1 MAGIPVRAKQDSVSL
16 FELDTITLYSHV
28 RIFADTASYTIYILH
43 L

>member
-28 RIFADTASYTIYILH
+28 IADTASYTIYILH